1 VPARVVDTTGAGDA
15 LFGVVLAALVR
26 SGHEPAAAAAALPR
40 AVECAAR
47 TTESFGAIG

>member
-40 AVECAAR
+40 AVECVAR